1 MRRFSLWA
9 GVGAL
14 ALAII
19 IGAASSG
26 GSSQEPTAT
35 PARLGAAAPAATP
48 QVVEEALFRVPAADP
63 KPEADVVY
71 IGPVDVPVVAL
82 TFDTGVQAGH
92 VPEIL
97 DVLKEHGKA
106 ATFGI
111 TGEWAVTN
119 PALLKRMVEE
129 GHVVINHSWGH
140 PSFTGEDTGTQRLT
154 ADEIRDELRR
164 TEEKVQGIAGVSTK
178 PYFRPPYGDF
188 DRFVNQV
195 VREEGYEYNVL
206 WTLDARGWLGRSTN
220 SVVAVTLA
228 YAVKD
233 AIFLYHVD
241 NSQEYEALEKIIE
254 GLNERGL
261 GMVTIPQLL
270 GKEPLPT
277 PIPTPTPT
285 ATPTPTPTPMP
296 TLTGAPA
303 PSPPSEPAPPPAS
316 PPTPMPAPAPPVV
329 PMPAPPPAPPVAPMP
344 APVPAPAPTPVPAPA
359 ATPSP
364 VPAPTTTPTPT
375 AKPTPE
381 APP

>member
-9 GVGAL
+9 GVGAFVL
-14 ALAII
+14 VTI
-19 IGAASSG
+19 IGAACSG
-26 GSSQEPTAT
+26 ALSQEPTAT

-48 QVVEEALFRVPAADP
+48 QMVEGALFRVPAAEP

-97 DVLKEHGKA
+97 DVLKEHGKP

-119 PALLKRMVEE
+119 PAILKRMVEE
-129 GHVVINHSWGH
+129 GHAVINHSWGH

-154 ADEIRDELRR
+154 ADEIRDELKR
-164 TEEKVQGIAGVSTK
+164 TEEKVQEVAGVSTK

-206 WTLDARGWLGRSTN
+206 WLVDARGWLGRSTN

-228 YAVKD
+228 YAVKG

-241 NSQEYEALEKIIE
+241 NSQEYKALEKIIE

-277 PIPTPTPT
+277 PTPSPTPTATPT
-285 ATPTPTPTPMP
+285 ATPTPTPTP
-296 TLTGAPA
+296 TGAPA
-303 PSPPSEPAPPPAS
+303 PSPPLEPAPPPPSEPAPPPAP
-316 PPTPMPAPAPPVV
+316 PPT

-344 APVPAPAPTPVPAPA
+344 APMPIPAPTPVPAPT
-359 ATPSP
+359 ATAS
-364 VPAPTTTPTPT
+364 PAPAATTTPTPT
-375 AKPTPE
+375 ATPTPG
-381 APP
+381 ASP

>member
-14 ALAII
+14 ALVAV
-19 IGAASSG
+19 IGAACSG
-26 GSSQEPTAT
+26 ALSQEPTAT
-35 PARLGAAAPAATP
+35 PARLGAAAPATTATP
-48 QVVEEALFRVPAADP
+48 TPQMVEGVLFNVPAADP

-71 IGPVDVPVVAL
+71 IGPPDVPVVAL

-97 DVLKEHGKA
+97 DVLKERGKP

-119 PALLKRMVEE
+119 PDLLKRIVEE
-129 GHVVINHSWGH
+129 GHAVINHSWGH

-154 ADEIRDELRR
+154 DDEIRDELKR
-164 TEEKVQGIAGVSTK
+164 TEEKVQEIAGVSTK
-178 PYFRPPYGDF
+178 PYYRPPYGDY
-188 DRFVNQV
+188 DRFVNRV

-228 YAVKD
+228 YAVKG

-241 NSQEYEALEKIIE
+241 NSQEYKALEKIIE

-277 PIPTPTPT
+277 PTPTPTPTPIPPPPPPVAPAPPTAPPVAPAPAPAPPVAPIPAPPVAPAPAPVPTPAPTLVPVPTVTPSPMPAPTTTPTPT
-285 ATPTPTPTPMP
+285 ATPTPTPTLTP
-296 TLTGAPA
+296 TL
-303 PSPPSEPAPPPAS
+303 
-316 PPTPMPAPAPPVV
+316 
-329 PMPAPPPAPPVAPMP
+329 
-344 APVPAPAPTPVPAPA
+344 
-359 ATPSP
+359 
-364 VPAPTTTPTPT
+364 
-375 AKPTPE
+375 TPE